1 MPSRSRYVLDAN
13 VIVSALLLPGSV
25 PRQAFDEAMRD
36 RRILLSPDVILEL
49 DGVLRRP
56 RLDRYLGEEDRLR
69 FLVLLIRDAEV
80 IEATQPVR
88 ASRDPKDDKYLEL
101 AVAGN
106 ATCLVTGDADLL
118 TLNPFRGIPVLTPR
132 EFLGLCG
139 QKA

>member
-36 RRILLSPDVILEL
+36 GRILLSPDVILEL

-80 IEATQPVR
+80 IEATEPVH

-106 ATCLVTGDADLL
+106 AACLVTGDADLL

-132 EFLGLCG
+132 EFLRLCG